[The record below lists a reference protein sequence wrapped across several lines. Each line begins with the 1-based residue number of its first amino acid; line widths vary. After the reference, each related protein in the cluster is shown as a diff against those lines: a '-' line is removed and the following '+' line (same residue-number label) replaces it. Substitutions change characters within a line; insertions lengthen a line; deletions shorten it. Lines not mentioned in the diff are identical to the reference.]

1 MELSAQQ
8 NEDAEFEL
16 SLDSPLE
23 LDLTSNNSVDLSLSD
38 TPNSLNFDSDDYV
51 VAVMGVTSV
60 NGMDGD
66 VTLDIPTKT
75 SDLVNDSGFI
85 TNTVSDLVN
94 YPKTSDLSEVAF
106 TGEFSDLSHIP
117 HGKLTIKRNNYILG
131 SFTDNVSTDTTL
143 DINVPT
149 KTSDLINDSNFVS
162 DANYVHTDNNFTTPL
177 KSKLEGLA
185 DIQTIGDNLTLTNGR
200 LDATGGGG
208 GGGVTQIYRGDT
220 EPTDNNILI
229 WIDTST
235 PPVIDKQLITSDGDE
250 FITSDNKIF
259 VTA

>member
-23 LDLTSNNSVDLSLSD
+23 LDLSSNNSVDLNLSD
-38 TPNSLNFDSDDYV
+38 TPNSLDFNNDDYV

-75 SDLVNDSGFI
+75 SDLENDSGFI
-85 TNTVSDLVN
+85 TKDVN
-94 YPKTSDLSEVAF
+94 NLTYYPKTSELSEVAF
-106 TGEFSDLSHIP
+106 SGEFSDLSHIP
-117 HGKLTIKRNNYILG
+117 HGKLTIKRNDYILG

-149 KTSDLINDSNFVS
+149 KTSDLVNDSDFVS
-162 DANYVHTDNNFTTPL
+162 DSNYGMLL
-177 KSKLEGLA
+177 K
-185 DIQTIGDNLTLTNGR
+185 
-200 LDATGGGG
+200 
-208 GGGVTQIYRGDT
+208 
-220 EPTDNNILI
+220 P
-229 WIDTST
+229 
-235 PPVIDKQLITSDGDE
+235 
-250 FITSDNKIF
+250 
-259 VTA
+259 

>member
-16 SLDSPLE
+16 SLNSPLE
-23 LDLTSNNSVDLSLSD
+23 LDLTSNNSVDLNLSD
-38 TPNSLNFDSDDYV
+38 TPNSLNFNNDDYV

-75 SDLVNDSGFI
+75 SELENDSGFI
-85 TNTVSDLVN
+85 TNTVDDLVN

-106 TGEFSDLSHIP
+106 TGEFSDLLHIP

-149 KTSDLINDSNFVS
+149 KTSDLINDTGYVE
-162 DANYVHTDNNFTTPL
+162 DANYVHTDNNFTTGL

-200 LDATGGGG
+200 LDAVGGDEAQ
-208 GGGVTQIYRGDT
+208 VYRGEV
-220 EPTDNNILI
+220 EPTDENILI
-229 WIDTST
+229 WIDTYQSPLVGIQFIT
-235 PPVIDKQLITSDGDE
+235 QDDKD
-250 FITSDNKIF
+250 FITSDDNIF
-259 VTA
+259 TTS